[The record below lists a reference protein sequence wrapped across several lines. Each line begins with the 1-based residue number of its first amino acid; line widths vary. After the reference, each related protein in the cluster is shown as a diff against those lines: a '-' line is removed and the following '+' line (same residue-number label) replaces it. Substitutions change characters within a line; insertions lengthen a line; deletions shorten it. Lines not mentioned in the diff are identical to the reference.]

1 MQPLENRPLATTFER
16 PAKDQ
21 PQWSHPA
28 MHPLASR
35 RSTEKAVAK
44 PRPRKVSQFRTE
56 LSLAGLLTYQELT
69 PPPAGVGRVH
79 RLGDEDDQK
88 QGAKG
93 RASLIGL

>member
-1 MQPLENRPLATTFER
+1 
-16 PAKDQ
+16 
-21 PQWSHPA
+21 
-28 MHPLASR
+28 MHTLASR